1 MEYVQGNGRQIMM
14 RRILWILNYVAGL
27 FFKLKRGV
35 AVGENSRVTWARIRL
50 PRGSRISIGKNSL
63 VHCRISFDSNQGHV
77 IIGDRSYVGLS
88 SLVCYRKIEIGNDVL
103 IAWGVTIVDH
113 NSHSL
118 YWEQRKDDVRDWS
131 AGIKYWDNV
140 GNAPVIIKDK
150 VWIGFNVSI
159 LKGVTIGEGAVIGAC
174 AVVTKDIPPFTLVAG
189 NPAAVVRVLNETK
202 DSP

>member
-1 MEYVQGNGRQIMM
+1 
-14 RRILWILNYVAGL
+14 
-27 FFKLKRGV
+27 
-35 AVGENSRVTWARIRL
+35 
-50 PRGSRISIGKNSL
+50 
-63 VHCRISFDSNQGHV
+63 
-77 IIGDRSYVGLS
+77 
-88 SLVCYRKIEIGNDVL
+88 L